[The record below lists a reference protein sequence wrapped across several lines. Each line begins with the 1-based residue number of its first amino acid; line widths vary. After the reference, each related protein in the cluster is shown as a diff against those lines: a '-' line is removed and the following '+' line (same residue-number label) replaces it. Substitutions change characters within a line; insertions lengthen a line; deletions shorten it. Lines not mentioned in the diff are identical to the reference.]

1 MPLVRPFR
9 GLGYALDRFGT
20 ATIPDR
26 VRLPE
31 EPDQHPGRLA
41 DLTDVAS
48 PPYDI
53 IDDEQR
59 ERLLARSP
67 YNAVRLELSSAD
79 EPHAQA
85 AATLRSWV
93 AEGILE
99 RRREPS
105 VYYYSHA
112 TPDSPTDPTVHGV
125 LARVALEPYGAE
137 MRAHELTMAAPK
149 ADRLGLLRT
158 TQTQLSP
165 ILTIYFDKSERYRH
179 VMARS
184 WTDEWR
190 ARDDDGL
197 LHTLAAVEPD
207 DRLIGYL
214 SRQALFMADGHHR
227 YETALAYQAEVRG
240 RPEHRDAAPRSLGA
254 DWIMV
259 VLVNAEIE
267 ELQIRA
273 THRLLRN
280 VNPAALSS
288 LIDDPGPLFKAH
300 PVAVNELPAR
310 LEKSGDLPDVV
321 FGLVANRD
329 DAWLFVGDG
338 PAIATRMR
346 DEPLS
351 SAVQRLDLAVLHAA
365 ILGDRLGLQGPAGA
379 PADAILYTKDPADAI
394 ARVHSGSAQAAM
406 LVRPTRLEQLAAVAT
421 AGDVM
426 PQKSTYFYPKLL
438 AGLAFYSL
446 AEE

>member
-20 ATIPDR
+20 ATIPNR
-26 VRLPE
+26 VRRPE

-41 DLTDVAS
+41 DLTDVAC
-48 PPYDI
+48 PPYDV

-59 ERLLARSP
+59 ERLLARSR
-67 YNAVRLELSSAD
+67 YNAVRLELSSAN

-85 AATLRSWV
+85 AATLRSWL
-93 AEGILE
+93 AEGVLE

-112 TPDSPTDPTVHGV
+112 TPDSPTDPTAHGV
-125 LARVALEPYGAE
+125 LARVALEPYGAQ

-158 TQTQLSP
+158 TRTQLSP
-165 ILTIYFDKSERYRH
+165 ILAIYFDRSERYRH

-227 YETALAYQAEVRG
+227 YETALAYQGEVRA
-240 RPEHRDAAPRSLGA
+240 RPEHRDAAPGTLGA
-254 DWIMV
+254 DWIMA

-280 VNPAALSS
+280 VDESALGS
-288 LIDDPGPLFKAH
+288 LINDPGPLFRARS
-300 PVAVNELPAR
+300 VAVDELPAR
-310 LEKSGDLPDVV
+310 LEESRELPDVV

-329 DAWLFVGDG
+329 DAWLFVGDA
-338 PAIATRMR
+338 PAIAARMR
-346 DEPLS
+346 DEPLGP
-351 SAVQRLDLAVLHAA
+351 AVQRLDLAVLHAA

-379 PADAILYTKDPADAI
+379 AAGAILYTKDPADAI
-394 ARVHSGSAQAAM
+394 ARVGSGAVQAAV

-438 AGLAFYSL
+438 TGLAFYSL
-446 AEE
+446 DEE